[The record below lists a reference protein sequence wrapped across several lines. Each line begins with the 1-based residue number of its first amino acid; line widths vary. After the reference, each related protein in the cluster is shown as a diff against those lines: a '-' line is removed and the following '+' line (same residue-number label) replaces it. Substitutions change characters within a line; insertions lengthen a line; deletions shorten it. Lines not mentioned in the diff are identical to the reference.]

1 MMPPAKQ
8 ISSKLASDDVHLL
21 SPARCPYIT
30 PLLYATD
37 VRSLKGAVNVIE
49 FLINIV
55 IGGVLGVL
63 GGLLGIGG
71 GLFAIPTLSLMYGM
85 DQQLAQGTALAMVV
99 PNIVLGIYKYNQR
112 NRIEWRTAAIL
123 GFSAFIL
130 SWFGALIAIDL
141 DHRAMRKIFIGF
153 LIFIAIWNLLQ
164 MLVKRNSSGGLRQ
177 LVWPYFAGLG
187 SISGFL
193 GGLFGVGSAVVA
205 TPVLTMFFGASQV
218 VAQGLSLA
226 IAVPTTAATL
236 VTYSMHDQVNWT
248 TGIAMA
254 IGGVMTVSY
263 GVRAAHSL
271 PQSVLKVIFSVF
283 VLISAA
289 LLYGQL

>member
-1 MMPPAKQ
+1 M
-8 ISSKLASDDVHLL
+8 
-21 SPARCPYIT
+21 
-30 PLLYATD
+30 
-37 VRSLKGAVNVIE
+37 IE
-49 FLINIV
+49 FIINIV
-55 IGGVLGVL
+55 IGGLLGL
-63 GGLLGIGG
+63 FGGLLGIGG
-71 GLFAIPTLSLMYGM
+71 GLFAIPTLSLLYGM

-112 NRIEWRTAAIL
+112 NKIEWKTAAIL
-123 GFSAFIL
+123 GLCAFAL

-141 DHRAMRKIFIGF
+141 DHRSMREIFISF
-153 LIFIAIWNLLQ
+153 LIFIAIWNILQ
-164 MLVKRNSSGGLRQ
+164 MVGKRASTGLRD
-177 LVWPYFAGLG
+177 LPWPYFAGLG
-187 SISGFL
+187 GVSGFF

-236 VTYSMHDQVNWT
+236 VTYSMHDHVNWS

-254 IGGVMTVSY
+254 IGGVLTVSY

-271 PQSVLKVIFSVF
+271 PQNALKIVFSIF

>member
-1 MMPPAKQ
+1 M
-8 ISSKLASDDVHLL
+8 IDF
-21 SPARCPYIT
+21 I
-30 PLLYATD
+30 
-37 VRSLKGAVNVIE
+37 
-49 FLINIV
+49 INIV
-55 IGGVLGVL
+55 MGGLLGVF

-112 NRIEWRTAAIL
+112 NKIDWKTAAIL
-123 GFSAFIL
+123 GLCAFTL
-130 SWFGALIAIDL
+130 SWLGALIAIDL
-141 DHRAMRKIFIGF
+141 DHRSMREIFIGF
-153 LIFIAIWNLLQ
+153 LIFIAIWNVLQ
-164 MLVKRNSSGGLRQ
+164 MFGKRGTTGLRQ
-177 LVWPYFAGLG
+177 LAWPYFAGLG

-193 GGLFGVGSAVVA
+193 GGLFGVGSAVIA
-205 TPVLTMFFGASQV
+205 TPVLTMFFGATQV

-236 VTYSMHDQVNWT
+236 VTYSVHGQVDWS

-254 IGGVMTVSY
+254 IGGVLTVSY

-271 PQSVLKVIFSVF
+271 PQHILKIIFSVF

>member
-1 MMPPAKQ
+1 M
-8 ISSKLASDDVHLL
+8 
-21 SPARCPYIT
+21 
-30 PLLYATD
+30 
-37 VRSLKGAVNVIE
+37 IE
-49 FLINIV
+49 FIINIV
-55 IGGVLGVL
+55 IGSLLGVF

-71 GLFAIPTLSLMYGM
+71 GLFAIPTLSLLYGM

-112 NRIEWRTAAIL
+112 NKIEWKTAAIL
-123 GFSAFIL
+123 GLCAFTL

-141 DHRAMRKIFIGF
+141 DHRSMREIFIGF
-153 LIFIAIWNLLQ
+153 LIFIAIWNILQ
-164 MLVKRNSSGGLRQ
+164 MLGRRGTTGLRQ
-177 LVWPYFAGLG
+177 LAWPYFAGLG
-187 SISGFL
+187 SVSGFL

-205 TPVLTMFFGASQV
+205 TPVLTMFFGATQV

-236 VTYSMHDQVNWT
+236 VTYSMHDQVNWS
-248 TGIAMA
+248 TGLAMA
-254 IGGVMTVSY
+254 IGGVLTVGY

-271 PQSVLKVIFSVF
+271 PQHILKLVFSGF

>member
-1 MMPPAKQ
+1 M
-8 ISSKLASDDVHLL
+8 
-21 SPARCPYIT
+21 
-30 PLLYATD
+30 
-37 VRSLKGAVNVIE
+37 IE
-49 FLINIV
+49 FIINIA
-55 IGGVLGVL
+55 IGGLLGVF

-71 GLFAIPTLSLMYGM
+71 GLFAIPTLSLLYGM

-112 NRIEWRTAAIL
+112 NKIDWKTAAIL
-123 GFSAFIL
+123 GVCAFTL

-141 DHRAMRKIFIGF
+141 DHRSMREIFISF
-153 LIFIAIWNLLQ
+153 LLFIAVWNLLQ
-164 MLVKRNSSGGLRQ
+164 MLGKRASSGLR
-177 LVWPYFAGLG
+177 LLPWPYFAGLG
-187 SISGFL
+187 SVSGFL
-193 GGLFGVGSAVVA
+193 GGLFGVGSAVIA

-236 VTYSMHDQVNWT
+236 VTYSVHGQVDWT

-254 IGGVMTVSY
+254 IGGVLTVGY

-271 PQSVLKVIFSVF
+271 PQHILKIVFSVF

-289 LLYGQL
+289 LLYEQL

>member
-1 MMPPAKQ
+1 M
-8 ISSKLASDDVHLL
+8 
-21 SPARCPYIT
+21 
-30 PLLYATD
+30 
-37 VRSLKGAVNVIE
+37 IE
-49 FLINIV
+49 FIINIA
-55 IGGVLGVL
+55 IGGLLGVF

-71 GLFAIPTLSLMYGM
+71 GLFAIPTLSLLYGM

-112 NRIEWRTAAIL
+112 NKIEWKTAALL
-123 GFSAFIL
+123 GVCAFAL

-141 DHRAMRKIFIGF
+141 DHRSMREIFISF
-153 LIFIAIWNLLQ
+153 LIFIAVWNLLQ
-164 MLVKRNSSGGLRQ
+164 MFGKRVSTGLRQ
-177 LVWPYFAGLG
+177 LPWPYFAGLG
-187 SISGFL
+187 GSSGFL
-193 GGLFGVGSAVVA
+193 GGLFGVGSAVIA

-236 VTYSMHDQVNWT
+236 VTYSMHDHVNWS

-254 IGGVMTVSY
+254 IGGVLTVSY

-271 PQSVLKVIFSVF
+271 PQNALKIVFSVF

>member
-1 MMPPAKQ
+1 
-8 ISSKLASDDVHLL
+8 
-21 SPARCPYIT
+21 
-30 PLLYATD
+30 
-37 VRSLKGAVNVIE
+37 VIE
-49 FLINIV
+49 FIINIV
-55 IGGVLGVL
+55 IGGLLGVF

-71 GLFAIPTLSLMYGM
+71 GLFAIPTLSLLYGM

-99 PNIVLGIYKYNQR
+99 PNIMLGIYKYNQR
-112 NRIEWRTAAIL
+112 NKIQWKTAAIL
-123 GFSAFIL
+123 GLCAFTL

-141 DHRAMRKIFIGF
+141 DHRSMREIFISF
-153 LIFIAIWNLLQ
+153 LIFIAVWNILQ
-164 MLVKRNSSGGLRQ
+164 MLGRRASSGLRQ
-177 LVWPYFAGLG
+177 LPWPYFAGLG

-193 GGLFGVGSAVVA
+193 GGLFGVGSAVIA
-205 TPVLTMFFGASQV
+205 TPVLTMFFGATQV

-236 VTYSMHDQVNWT
+236 VTYSVHGQVDWS

-254 IGGVMTVSY
+254 IGGVLTVGY

-271 PQSVLKVIFSVF
+271 PQHILKIIFSVF

>member
-1 MMPPAKQ
+1 
-8 ISSKLASDDVHLL
+8 
-21 SPARCPYIT
+21 
-30 PLLYATD
+30 
-37 VRSLKGAVNVIE
+37 VIE
-49 FLINIV
+49 FIINIA
-55 IGGVLGVL
+55 IGGLLGVF

-71 GLFAIPTLSLMYGM
+71 GLFAIPTLSLLYGM

-112 NRIEWRTAAIL
+112 NKIDWKTAASMGVCAL
-123 GFSAFIL
+123 TL

-141 DHRAMRKIFIGF
+141 DHRSMREIFISF
-153 LIFIAIWNLLQ
+153 LLFIAVWNLLQ
-164 MLVKRNSSGGLRQ
+164 MLGKRASSGLR
-177 LVWPYFAGLG
+177 LLPWPYFAGFG
-187 SISGFL
+187 SVSGFL
-193 GGLFGVGSAVVA
+193 GGLFGVGSAVIA

-236 VTYSMHDQVNWT
+236 VTYSVHGQVDWT

-254 IGGVMTVSY
+254 IGGVLTVGY

-271 PQSVLKVIFSVF
+271 PQHILKIVFSVF

-289 LLYGQL
+289 LLYEQL

>member
-1 MMPPAKQ
+1 M
-8 ISSKLASDDVHLL
+8 
-21 SPARCPYIT
+21 
-30 PLLYATD
+30 
-37 VRSLKGAVNVIE
+37 IE
-49 FLINIV
+49 FIINIA
-55 IGGVLGVL
+55 IGGLLGVF

-71 GLFAIPTLSLMYGM
+71 GLFAIPTLSLLYGM

-112 NRIEWRTAAIL
+112 NKIEWKTAALL
-123 GFSAFIL
+123 GVCAFAL

-141 DHRAMRKIFIGF
+141 DHRSMREIFISF
-153 LIFIAIWNLLQ
+153 LIFIAVWNLLQ
-164 MLVKRNSSGGLRQ
+164 MFGKRVSTGLRQ
-177 LVWPYFAGLG
+177 LPWPYFAGLG
-187 SISGFL
+187 GISGFL
-193 GGLFGVGSAVVA
+193 GGLFGVGSAVIA

-236 VTYSMHDQVNWT
+236 VTYSMHDHVNWS

-254 IGGVMTVSY
+254 IGGVLTVSY

-271 PQSVLKVIFSVF
+271 PQNALKIVFSVF

>member
-1 MMPPAKQ
+1 M
-8 ISSKLASDDVHLL
+8 
-21 SPARCPYIT
+21 
-30 PLLYATD
+30 
-37 VRSLKGAVNVIE
+37 IE
-49 FLINIV
+49 FIINIV
-55 IGGVLGVL
+55 IGGLLGVF

-71 GLFAIPTLSLMYGM
+71 GLFAIPTLSILYGM

-112 NRIEWRTAAIL
+112 NKIEWKTAAIL
-123 GFSAFIL
+123 GLCAFVL

-141 DHRAMRKIFIGF
+141 DHRAMREIFISF

-164 MLVKRNSSGGLRQ
+164 MLGKRATTGLRN
-177 LVWPYFAGLG
+177 LAWPYFAGLG
-187 SISGFL
+187 AVSGFL

-205 TPVLTMFFGASQV
+205 TPVLTMFFGATQV

-236 VTYSMHDQVNWT
+236 VTYSMHGQVNWA

-254 IGGVMTVSY
+254 IGGVLTVSY

-271 PQSVLKVIFSVF
+271 PQHILKVIFSVF

>member
-1 MMPPAKQ
+1 
-8 ISSKLASDDVHLL
+8 
-21 SPARCPYIT
+21 
-30 PLLYATD
+30 
-37 VRSLKGAVNVIE
+37 VIE
-49 FLINIV
+49 FIINIA
-55 IGGVLGVL
+55 IGGLLGVF

-71 GLFAIPTLSLMYGM
+71 GLFAIPTLSLLYGM

-112 NRIEWRTAAIL
+112 NKIDWKTAAIL
-123 GFSAFIL
+123 GVCAFTL

-141 DHRAMRKIFIGF
+141 DHRSMREIFISF
-153 LIFIAIWNLLQ
+153 LLFIAVWNLLQ
-164 MLVKRNSSGGLRQ
+164 MLGKRASSGLR
-177 LVWPYFAGLG
+177 LLPWPYFAGLG
-187 SISGFL
+187 SVSGFL
-193 GGLFGVGSAVVA
+193 GGLFGVGSAVIA

-236 VTYSMHDQVNWT
+236 VTYSVHGQVDWT

-254 IGGVMTVSY
+254 IGGVLTVGY

-271 PQSVLKVIFSVF
+271 PQHILKIVFSVF

-289 LLYGQL
+289 LLYEQL

>member
-1 MMPPAKQ
+1 M
-8 ISSKLASDDVHLL
+8 IDF
-21 SPARCPYIT
+21 I
-30 PLLYATD
+30 
-37 VRSLKGAVNVIE
+37 VNIM
-49 FLINIV
+49 
-55 IGGVLGVL
+55 IGGLLGL
-63 GGLLGIGG
+63 FGGLLGIGG
-71 GLFAIPTLSLMYGM
+71 GLFAIPTLSLLYGM

-112 NRIEWRTAAIL
+112 NKIDWKTALML
-123 GFSAFIL
+123 GGCAFVL

-141 DHRAMRKIFIGF
+141 DHRSMRKIFIGF
-153 LIFIAIWNLLQ
+153 LIFIALWTVVQ
-164 MLVKRNSSGGLRQ
+164 MLAKRASTGLR
-177 LVWPYFAGLG
+177 LLPWPYFAGLG
-187 SISGFL
+187 SISGLL
-193 GGLFGVGSAVVA
+193 GGLFGVGSAVIA

-226 IAVPTTAATL
+226 IAVPTTATTL
-236 VTYSMHDQVNWT
+236 VTYSVHGQVDWS

-254 IGGVMTVSY
+254 IGGVLTVSY

-271 PQSVLKVIFSVF
+271 PQHILKIIFSIF

>member
-1 MMPPAKQ
+1 M
-8 ISSKLASDDVHLL
+8 
-21 SPARCPYIT
+21 
-30 PLLYATD
+30 
-37 VRSLKGAVNVIE
+37 IE
-49 FLINIV
+49 FIINIV
-55 IGGVLGVL
+55 IGGLLGVF

-71 GLFAIPTLSLMYGM
+71 GLFAIPTLSLLYGM

-99 PNIVLGIYKYNQR
+99 PNIMLGIYKYNQR
-112 NRIEWRTAAIL
+112 NKIQWKTAAIL
-123 GFSAFIL
+123 GLCAFTL

-141 DHRAMRKIFIGF
+141 DHRSMREIFISF
-153 LIFIAIWNLLQ
+153 LIFIAVWNILQ
-164 MLVKRNSSGGLRQ
+164 MLGRRASSGLRQ
-177 LVWPYFAGLG
+177 LPWPYFAGLG

-193 GGLFGVGSAVVA
+193 GGLFGVGSAVIA
-205 TPVLTMFFGASQV
+205 TPVLTMFFGATQV

-236 VTYSMHDQVNWT
+236 VTYSVHGQVDWS

-254 IGGVMTVSY
+254 IGGVLTVGY

-271 PQSVLKVIFSVF
+271 PQHILKIIFSVF

>member
-1 MMPPAKQ
+1 M
-8 ISSKLASDDVHLL
+8 
-21 SPARCPYIT
+21 
-30 PLLYATD
+30 
-37 VRSLKGAVNVIE
+37 IE
-49 FLINIV
+49 FIINIM
-55 IGGVLGVL
+55 IGGLLGVF

-71 GLFAIPTLSLMYGM
+71 GLFAIPTLSLLYGM

-99 PNIVLGIYKYNQR
+99 PNIVMGIYKYNQR
-112 NRIEWRTAAIL
+112 NRIQWRTAALL
-123 GFSAFIL
+123 GVCAFTL

-141 DHRAMRKIFIGF
+141 DHRLMRKIFIGF
-153 LIFIAIWNLLQ
+153 LIFIAIWTILQ
-164 MLVKRNSSGGLRQ
+164 MFIKRNSAGLRHFP
-177 LVWPYFAGLG
+177 WPYFAGLG
-187 SISGFL
+187 SVSGFL

-254 IGGVMTVSY
+254 IGGVLTVSY

-271 PQSVLKVIFSVF
+271 PQNSLRIIFSVF

>member
-1 MMPPAKQ
+1 M
-8 ISSKLASDDVHLL
+8 IDF
-21 SPARCPYIT
+21 I
-30 PLLYATD
+30 
-37 VRSLKGAVNVIE
+37 
-49 FLINIV
+49 INIM
-55 IGGVLGVL
+55 IGGVLGVF

-71 GLFAIPTLSLMYGM
+71 GLFAIPTLSLLYGM

-99 PNIVLGIYKYNQR
+99 PNIVLGMYKYNQR
-112 NRIEWRTAAIL
+112 NKINWKIGAIL
-123 GFSAFIL
+123 GLCAFAL

-141 DHRAMRKIFIGF
+141 DHRSMREIFISF
-153 LIFIAIWNLLQ
+153 LIFIAIWNFLQ
-164 MLVKRNSSGGLRQ
+164 MLGRRTSSGLRQ
-177 LVWPYFAGLG
+177 LPWPYFAGLG
-187 SISGFL
+187 GISGFL
-193 GGLFGVGSAVVA
+193 GGLFGVGSAVIA
-205 TPVLTMFFGASQV
+205 TPVFTMFFGATQV

-236 VTYSMHDQVNWT
+236 VTYSVHGQVDWS

-254 IGGVMTVSY
+254 IGGTLTVSY

-271 PQSVLKVIFSVF
+271 PQHILKIIFSVF

>member
-1 MMPPAKQ
+1 M
-8 ISSKLASDDVHLL
+8 
-21 SPARCPYIT
+21 
-30 PLLYATD
+30 
-37 VRSLKGAVNVIE
+37 IE
-49 FLINIV
+49 FIINIV
-55 IGGVLGVL
+55 IGGLLGVF

-71 GLFAIPTLSLMYGM
+71 GLFAIPTLSILYGM

-112 NRIEWRTAAIL
+112 NKIDWKTAAIL
-123 GFSAFIL
+123 GCCAFTL

-141 DHRAMRKIFIGF
+141 DHRSMREIFISF
-153 LIFIAIWNLLQ
+153 LIFIAIWNALQ
-164 MLVKRNSSGGLRQ
+164 MLGKRSTNGLRP
-177 LVWPYFAGLG
+177 LAWPYFAGLG
-187 SISGFL
+187 SVSGFL
-193 GGLFGVGSAVVA
+193 GGLFGVGSAVIA
-205 TPVLTMFFGASQV
+205 TPVLTMFFGATQV

-236 VTYSMHDQVNWT
+236 VTYSMHNQVDWS

-254 IGGVMTVSY
+254 IGGVLTVSY

-271 PQSVLKVIFSVF
+271 PQHILKTIFSLF

-289 LLYGQL
+289 LLYRQL